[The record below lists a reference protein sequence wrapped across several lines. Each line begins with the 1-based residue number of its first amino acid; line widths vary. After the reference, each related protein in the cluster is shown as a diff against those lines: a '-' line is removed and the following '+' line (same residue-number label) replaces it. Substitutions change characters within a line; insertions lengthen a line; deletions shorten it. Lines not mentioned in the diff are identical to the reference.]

1 MCVCANL
8 HVCVHAFVSCVCVV
22 CVHLYVCAYICMCKC
37 ACVYV
42 CVHVCV
48 CKCYIP
54 ETRST
59 PVKANIEPV
68 SSVQIK
74 AQDH

>member
-1 MCVCANL
+1 MCMCVCANL
-8 HVCVHAFVSCVCVV
+8 HVCVHAFVSCA
-22 CVHLYVCAYICMCKC
+22 YVCMCKC

-74 AQDH
+74 AQTIRGTVH